1 MSLKQLVLNALVW
14 LIGGKFSA
22 QLINWAITLYV
33 IRLLTP
39 DDYGLMALASVF
51 VTILFALG
59 QLGLG
64 SALVQREHVDLDL
77 QRKTFGFVLVVAVS
91 LCGALVVCA
100 PLIASI
106 FETAGLTPIL
116 RIMSLSLIIL
126 AFTVVPR
133 AILAREI
140 RFKEQSIVDMSS
152 ALIGGLVT
160 LALALHG
167 YGVWSLVLGNLATS
181 IVLAGG
187 LVCATRF
194 YHFPSLDLRGTSDV
208 LLFGSWATGAHMMW
222 MFWAQVDVFIVGK
235 TFGQQLLGFYAV
247 GKHIAEL
254 PLNKIQGI
262 LNQVA
267 FPAFKKAD
275 RSNDDPAY
283 YLEKQL
289 RLTALVAFPVF
300 LGMSAVS
307 PEMISLVL
315 GEKWLGAVIPLQ
327 ILCLGVPLK
336 TLEAAFPPY
345 LMALGH
351 VKIHFMTMAAG
362 VLVMSMALVL
372 GTQWGLPG
380 VSAGWSLSTG
390 TIFLLML
397 AATASVTNLSARRVL
412 KLTARTATPGLLM
425 YAIVSF
431 SRTGLEGEPL
441 LMTLSACIGIGVV
454 VYGVLALL
462 MCRQEIIEI
471 RNLFRREQ
479 EQTSLINAGK

>member
-1 MSLKQLVLNALVW
+1 
-14 LIGGKFSA
+14 
-22 QLINWAITLYV
+22 
-33 IRLLTP
+33 
-39 DDYGLMALASVF
+39 
-51 VTILFALG
+51 
-59 QLGLG
+59 
-64 SALVQREHVDLDL
+64 
-77 QRKTFGFVLVVAVS
+77 
-91 LCGALVVCA
+91 
-100 PLIASI
+100 
-106 FETAGLTPIL
+106 
-116 RIMSLSLIIL
+116 
-126 AFTVVPR
+126 
-133 AILAREI
+133 
-140 RFKEQSIVDMSS
+140 
-152 ALIGGLVT
+152 
-160 LALALHG
+160 
-167 YGVWSLVLGNLATS
+167 
-181 IVLAGG
+181 
-187 LVCATRF
+187 
-194 YHFPSLDLRGTSDV
+194 
-208 LLFGSWATGAHMMW
+208 
-222 MFWAQVDVFIVGK
+222 
-235 TFGQQLLGFYAV
+235 
-247 GKHIAEL
+247 
-254 PLNKIQGI
+254 
-262 LNQVA
+262 
-267 FPAFKKAD
+267 
-275 RSNDDPAY
+275 
-283 YLEKQL
+283 
-289 RLTALVAFPVF
+289 
-300 LGMSAVS
+300 MSAVS

-462 MCRQEIIEI
+462 MCRQEIIEV